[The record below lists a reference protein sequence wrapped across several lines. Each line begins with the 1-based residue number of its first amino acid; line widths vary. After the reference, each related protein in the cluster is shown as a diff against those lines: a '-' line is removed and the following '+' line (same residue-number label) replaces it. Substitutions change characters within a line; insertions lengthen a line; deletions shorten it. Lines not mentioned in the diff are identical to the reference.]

1 MHWFRRD
8 LRLDDNP
15 GLDAAAATGRP
26 VIALYILD
34 DESAGAWRM
43 GGASRWWLHHSLEA
57 LAMEMH
63 RRNNRLILRRG
74 RADDVLDAVIAET
87 GADAVTWN
95 RLYDPWAVARDR
107 RIKAALKDRGLE
119 VRSFAGN
126 LAFEPWTIATGAGE
140 PYKVFTPFL
149 KACLA
154 AGPPAEPLPPPER
167 IAVPGRWPASDA
179 LADWD
184 LTPAKPD
191 WAGGLREAW
200 TPGEAGA
207 RSRFETFLNEKLDD
221 YAAGR
226 DAPARDVT
234 SRLSPHLHF
243 GEISVRRIWRALDH
257 RERSGAQGVAKFR
270 AEIVWR
276 EFSHHLLWNWPDL
289 PEANWRRRFDAFPW
303 AEDPEGLRAW
313 QAGRTGYPLVDAGM
327 RELWATGY
335 MHNRVRMVAA
345 SFLIKDLLIDW
356 REGEKWFWDTLCDAD
371 LANNAAG
378 WQWVAGSGADAAPY
392 FRIFNPAKQSED
404 HDPDGDYI
412 RRWVPELGGL
422 PARHIHAPW
431 KAPAEVL
438 DVAGVRLGETYPR
451 PIVDHGQARR
461 RALEA
466 YQQVKTD

>member
-1 MHWFRRD
+1 
-8 LRLDDNP
+8 
-15 GLDAAAATGRP
+15 
-26 VIALYILD
+26 
-34 DESAGAWRM
+34 M

-57 LAMEMH
+57 LATEMH

-74 RADDVLDAVIAET
+74 RADDAMDAVIEET

-107 RIKAALKDRGLE
+107 RIKTALKDRGLD
-119 VRSFAGN
+119 VRSFPGN
-126 LAFEPWTIATGAGE
+126 LAFEPWTIAAGAGE

-167 IAVPGRWPASDA
+167 IAVPGRWPASDE
-179 LADWD
+179 LADWG

-207 RSRFETFLNEKLDD
+207 RARFETFLDEKLDD

-257 RERSGAQGVAKFR
+257 RERSGVPGAAKFR
-270 AEIVWR
+270 AEVIWR
-276 EFSHHLLWNWPDL
+276 EFSHHLLWHWPDL
-289 PEANWRRRFDAFPW
+289 PEANWRARFDGFPW
-303 AEDPEGLRAW
+303 ADDPEALAAW

-412 RRWVPELGGL
+412 RRWVPELGAL
-422 PARHIHAPW
+422 PAKHIHAPW

-438 DVAGVRLGETYPR
+438 DAAGVRLGETYPR
-451 PIVDHGQARR
+451 PIVDHGQARG

-466 YQQVKTD
+466 YQQVKAS